1 MNIQAL
7 PGITTGLATTPL
19 STKGSTNSTAP
30 TTPPSALSSNSAE
43 QTFISLLVTELQS
56 QDPTQPMDPTQMVG
70 QMFSMNQLQQLI
82 DINSTLSSALGGAT
96 TSGTTSGTAASV
108 AGPSSPAA
116 ISSNIA
122 TSLLHAATLLPANA
136 AASYAQQLLTGAH

>member
-7 PGITTGLATTPL
+7 PGITAGLATAPL
-19 STKGSTNSTAP
+19 ATTGSGSSTTSTST
-30 TTPPSALSSNSAE
+30 LSSNSAE
-43 QTFISLLVTELQS
+43 QTFIQLLVTELQS

-82 DINSTLSSALGGAT
+82 DINSTLSTALG
-96 TSGTTSGTAASV
+96 GTTSGGTAPGGTSPV
-108 AGPSSPAA
+108 AGTSSPAA
-116 ISSNIA
+116 APSNIA
-122 TSLLHAATLLPANA
+122 TSLLHAATLLPANV